1 MMKFSVRSADLQKA
15 LAKTVSVVP
24 SRSTLPILENILF
37 DVHSNTLK
45 ITATDLEISVSVS
58 LEVQGNQNGMIAI
71 PAKKIFDT
79 VRALSDTN
87 IVFTIDTESNK
98 IKMKTD
104 NGEYTLTGEN
114 SEEFPSI
121 PEFRGE
127 AEVPFEVALLQKMIS
142 TTLFAVSAD
151 ELRPAM
157 MGVLLQ
163 FNKNEIRTVATD
175 GHRLV
180 RIINKNVSNAK
191 FVKDIIIPAKA
202 LSLLDKV
209 AAGTETKVLISNSHV
224 MFKFDGTS
232 LISRLIEEK
241 YPNYESV
248 IPMDNDKRLL
258 VNKHETLQSVRRVSL
273 YSNSTTHQIRFSV
286 AKDEIRI
293 TAEDQDFGSEAKEKI
308 SCDYNNDEMEI
319 GFNSAY
325 VVDVLSHMEAE
336 EIEFKLSSPNRA
348 AVIAPVTQKEGED
361 ILMLIMPVR
370 LNN

>member
-1 MMKFSVRSADLQKA
+1 MKFSVRSADLQKA
-15 LAKTVSVVP
+15 LSKTVSVVP

-37 DVHSNTLK
+37 DINSNTLK
-45 ITATDLEISVSVS
+45 ITATDLEISITVS
-58 LEVQGNQNGMIAI
+58 LEVQGSQNGTIAV
-71 PAKKIFDT
+71 PAKKIFET

-114 SEEFPSI
+114 SEEFPSL
-121 PEFRGE
+121 PEFKGE
-127 AEVPFEVALLQKMIS
+127 SEVPFEVALLQKMIG

-157 MGVLLQ
+157 MGVLIQ
-163 FNKNEIRTVATD
+163 FNKNEVRTVATD

-180 RIINKNVSNAK
+180 RISNSNVPNTK
-191 FVKDIIIPAKA
+191 LVKDIIVPAKA
-202 LSLLDKV
+202 LALLDKV
-209 AAGTETKVLISNSHV
+209 AAGTETKVLISSGHV

-248 IPMDNDKRLL
+248 IPLDNEKHLV
-258 VNKHETLQSVRRVSL
+258 VNKHEMLQSVRRVSL

-286 AKDEIRI
+286 NKDEIRI

-308 SCDYNNDEMEI
+308 SCDYSSEELEI
-319 GFNSAY
+319 GFNSGY
-325 VVDVLSHMEAE
+325 VVDVLSHMEAD

-348 AVIAPVTQKEGED
+348 AVISPVTQKEGED

>member
-1 MMKFSVRSADLQKA
+1 MKFSVRSADLQKA

-24 SRSTLPILENILF
+24 TRSTLPILENLHF
-37 DVHSNTLK
+37 DIHANTLK

-58 LEVQGNQNGMIAI
+58 LEVQGSQNGTIAI
-71 PAKKIFDT
+71 PAKRIFDT

-104 NGEYTLTGEN
+104 NGEYTLTGES
-114 SEEFPSI
+114 SEEFPAI
-121 PEFRGE
+121 PEFKGE
-127 AEVPFEVALLQKMIS
+127 AEVSFDVPVLQRLIG
-142 TTLFAVSAD
+142 TTMFAVSAD

-157 MGVLLQ
+157 MGVLFQ
-163 FNKNEIRTVATD
+163 FSKSEVRAVATD

-180 RIINKNVSNAK
+180 RINNNNLGNTKLT
-191 FVKDIIIPAKA
+191 KDIIIPAKA
-202 LSLLDKV
+202 LGQLDKV
-209 AAGTETKVLISNSHV
+209 ATGAETKVSISATHV

-241 YPNYESV
+241 YPNYETV
-248 IPMDNDKRLL
+248 IPLDNEKKLIISK
-258 VNKHETLQSVRRVSL
+258 NEMLQSVRRVSL
-273 YSNSTTHQIRFSV
+273 YSNSTTHQIRLSV
-286 AKDEIRI
+286 AKDELRI

-308 SCDYNNDEMEI
+308 SCDYNDDELEI

-325 VVDVLSHMEAE
+325 VIDVLSHIDAE
-336 EIEFKLSSPNRA
+336 EVEFKLSSPNRA
-348 AVIAPVTQKEGED
+348 AIVSPINKKEGED
-361 ILMLIMPVR
+361 VLMLIMPVR